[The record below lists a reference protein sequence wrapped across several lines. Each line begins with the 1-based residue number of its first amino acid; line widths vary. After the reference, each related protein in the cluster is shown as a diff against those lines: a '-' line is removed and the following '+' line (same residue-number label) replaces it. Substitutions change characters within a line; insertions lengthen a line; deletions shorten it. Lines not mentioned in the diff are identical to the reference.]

1 MEIIVCNG
9 VGLHSQVLVSQK
21 QIEIETSAANRF
33 SNFLFYLSQTVAY
46 VKPKFYYVHSV
57 LKVKFNALGSLLF
70 VAKLDVNYGMTRTK

>member
-21 QIEIETSAANRF
+21 QIEIETSAANSF